1 MAKLGVTKERI
12 DEEHVTDNIIPFEVI
27 PGGKEPPSDF
37 WLKNLKV
44 GTIFLA
50 KHKPNTGQPRTF
62 VIGEFI
68 IFNIS
73 PEKGM
78 YLLSEPK
85 QPPTPFWVEPIMFSN
100 QMELIEVMRTDA
112 FAIHQGDEHD
122 DSSGAVRSGGLQDDA
137 PPAAEH

>member
-1 MAKLGVTKERI
+1 MSSSQ
-12 DEEHVTDNIIPFEVI
+12 NF
-27 PGGKEPPSDF
+27 
-37 WLKNLKV
+37 
-44 GTIFLA
+44 
-50 KHKPNTGQPRTF
+50 NTTG
-62 VIGEFI
+62 
-68 IFNIS
+68 
-73 PEKGM
+73 
-78 YLLSEPK
+78 EPK